1 MSIDFII
8 YNNAASC
15 LFFVYFL
22 CSSNFIVLLAQIP
35 KKCYIYYDK
44 LLFLPLTGKTPV
56 DKIVFIWYY
65 AEHSNPAAEK

>member
-22 CSSNFIVLLAQIP
+22 FSSNFIVLLAQIP
-35 KKCYIYYDK
+35 KKCYI
-44 LLFLPLTGKTPV
+44 
-56 DKIVFIWYY
+56 
-65 AEHSNPAAEK
+65 